1 MKSNRVIVCG
11 YGVVGLHVVD
21 DIINKGASVTVIEIN
36 AALSEKIREIGAK
49 VVVGDATHSDV
60 LKQANI
66 EKADAIA
73 ILMDDDAKN
82 LFAVITARDLNK
94 KIFIT
99 TRANDEFVRSKLID
113 AGADYIVMP
122 KLVASREI
130 LKQIKSLK

>member
-1 MKSNRVIVCG
+1 MKLNRVIVCG
-11 YGVVGLHVVD
+11 YGVVGAHVVD
-21 DIINKGASVTVIEIN
+21 DIIKKSSIVTVIEIN
-36 AALSEKIREIGAK
+36 PALSEKIKAIGAK
-49 VVVGDATHSDV
+49 VIVGDATHSDV
-60 LKQANI
+60 LKEAGI
-66 EKADAIA
+66 EKSDAIA

-82 LFAVITARDLNK
+82 LFSVITARDLNK
-94 KIFIT
+94 NIFIT